1 MSRTTLA
8 RQARRAADPAVQR
21 RARDRVISEDGL
33 TTRPVTGYEINF
45 SDLLAAMALVALC
58 FALAGYFSNP

>member
-1 MSRTTLA
+1 MNRF
-8 RQARRAADPAVQR
+8 QR
-21 RARDRVISEDGL
+21 RAKERVKRARVIAEDGL